1 MTIRSKSD
9 YATTIRTAITLQ
21 QEKGVKTIEESLD
34 KSMTPNF
41 MMVAFDASRRPL
53 PYIFPALLKYFLENN
68 RNKDYHLPRIF
79 FVGSLWTRLCGMV
92 KFCKTSPSIFL
103 DIKKGRPRETN
114 KFAKYN

>member
-21 QEKGVKTIEESLD
+21 QEKGVKAIEESLD
-34 KSMTPNF
+34 KSMAPNF

-68 RNKDYHLPRIF
+68 RNEDYHLPRVSF
-79 FVGSLWTRLCGMV
+79 SWVSLDPFVWDGEVLLNFTIHFS
-92 KFCKTSPSIFL
+92 
-103 DIKKGRPRETN
+103 
-114 KFAKYN
+114 

>member
-21 QEKGVKTIEESLD
+21 QEKGVKAIEESLD

-41 MMVAFDASRRPL
+41 MMVAFDASRRPF

-68 RNKDYHLPRIF
+68 RNKDYHFPRVF
-79 FVGSLWTRLCGMV
+79 FSWVSLDPFVWDGEVLLNFTIH
-92 KFCKTSPSIFL
+92 FS
-103 DIKKGRPRETN
+103 
-114 KFAKYN
+114 